1 MEQLV
6 QLSAVGGTLAL
17 LWLTLEGLRRLR
29 INKGKPQRV
38 LVQQRVSLVNG
49 CQLVVIHWDG
59 REILLAAGNQPC
71 TVLADKALSE
81 QATHAEAGGVWAH

>member
-38 LVQQRVSLVNG
+38 LVQRQDMLYQLLTYMLYRV
-49 CQLVVIHWDG
+49 QH
-59 REILLAAGNQPC
+59 
-71 TVLADKALSE
+71 
-81 QATHAEAGGVWAH
+81 